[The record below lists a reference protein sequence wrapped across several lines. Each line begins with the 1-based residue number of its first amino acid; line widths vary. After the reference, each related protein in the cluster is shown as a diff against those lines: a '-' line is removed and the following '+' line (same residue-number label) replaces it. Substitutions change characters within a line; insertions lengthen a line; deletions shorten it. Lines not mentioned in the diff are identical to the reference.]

1 MDFLVELHSG
11 LRWLL
16 LAALIVLAV
25 MGLVGWRKGS
35 SSPSVLI
42 RGTVIVMDIQV
53 LAGIV
58 LLIGNQRWDDTF
70 YGLIHP
76 VLMLVALVVLHI
88 GRHRS
93 RMAEQ
98 PSAGRILT
106 VTTLLTLGLILAA
119 IPW

>member
-53 LAGIV
+53 LAG
-58 LLIGNQRWDDTF
+58 
-70 YGLIHP
+70 
-76 VLMLVALVVLHI
+76 
-88 GRHRS
+88 
-93 RMAEQ
+93 
-98 PSAGRILT
+98 
-106 VTTLLTLGLILAA
+106 
-119 IPW
+119 